1 VRRRNALDFHVCRLM
16 IGAAS
21 IGIRVAMLSL
31 YSEQMVNAH
40 EDRIVFLSGSAF
52 ERESHGFSHANL
64 WD

>member
-1 VRRRNALDFHVCRLM
+1 MRRRNALNFHVCRLM

-31 YSEQMVNAH
+31 SRKVNAN
-40 EDRIVFLSGSAF
+40 EDRIVFLGSAF